1 VEGSQAFL
9 DAGSEYSIEDLLKSV
24 IVASANDSAIVL
36 AEGIGGNEN
45 NFVKFTKLYK
55 YAPNAFSY
63 KIMNWVL
70 MNKYF
75 NENDF
80 IEMKDVFKRAGCLFQ
95 LKKIA
100 KENNYTELSKVL

>member
-1 VEGSQAFL
+1 MTAESL
-9 DAGSEYSIEDLLKSV
+9 DTPMLHLV
-24 IVASANDSAIVL
+24 TNM
-36 AEGIGGNEN
+36 NEN